1 MYCFLWKV
9 WVRVR
14 RTKEEAEETRKK
26 IIEACYEVILEKG
39 YENMTRDDIA
49 SKLGMTRGAVNWH
62 FKNKEQ
68 MYIVTLTYVLDK
80 LKSKR
85 EEYIN
90 NTELTV
96 MEKLHGL
103 YMEPVLN
110 SEYFHFINHIPHYL
124 LQKQEFKCIEKRK
137 NDNRIWFIGYM
148 KECLTQYE
156 KENNCH
162 LSNSKDTMAQ
172 MLYLLYEGL
181 HNRNTC
187 KEYETIDFILKLDDY
202 FELIIR

>member
-1 MYCFLWKV
+1 M
-9 WVRVR
+9 R
-14 RTKEEAEETRKK
+14 RTREEAEETRRK

-62 FKNKEQ
+62 FKDKEE
-68 MYIVTLTYVLDK
+68 MYIVTLNAVLDK
-80 LKSKR
+80 LRTRR

-90 NTELTV
+90 DNGLTV
-96 MEKLHGL
+96 KEKLHGL
-103 YMEPVLN
+103 YMEPVQN
-110 SEYFHFINHIPHYL
+110 AEYFHFINHIPHYL
-124 LQKQEFKCIEKRK
+124 LLKDEFKCIEKRK
-137 NDNRIWFIGYM
+137 NDNRIWFIAYM
-148 KECLTQYE
+148 KECLIQYE

-162 LSNSKDTMAQ
+162 LNNSKDIMAQ

-187 KEYETIDFILKLDDY
+187 KEYETVDFLSYLDDY
-202 FELIIR
+202 FDMIIK